1 MDKMYIKTNY
11 DTLLQDIKNTC
22 EQLNKNIEDITLV
35 AISKTFPIED
45 INYLN
50 QIGHIDFGENK
61 VQELKDKYELLK
73 ENNIKWH
80 LVGHLQT
87 NKVKYIAD
95 FVHLIHSVD
104 TLKLANTINEF
115 ALKNN
120 RIIDILVQI
129 NTSGEDQKSGIE
141 PDEADEFCN
150 EVSKFNNICLK
161 GLMTIGMFTD
171 NEDIIRD
178 NFKLLK
184 SIFDRLK
191 IKHSTFEYLSMGMTS
206 DYVIALEEG
215 ANMLRIG
222 SAIFGYRNY
231 NKN

>member
-1 MDKMYIKTNY
+1 
-11 DTLLQDIKNTC
+11 
-22 EQLNKNIEDITLV
+22 
-35 AISKTFPIED
+35 
-45 INYLN
+45 
-50 QIGHIDFGENK
+50 
-61 VQELKDKYELLK
+61 
-73 ENNIKWH
+73 
-80 LVGHLQT
+80 
-87 NKVKYIAD
+87 
-95 FVHLIHSVD
+95 
-104 TLKLANTINEF
+104 
-115 ALKNN
+115 
-120 RIIDILVQI
+120 
-129 NTSGEDQKSGIE
+129 
-141 PDEADEFCN
+141 
-150 EVSKFNNICLK
+150 
-161 GLMTIGMFTD
+161 MFTD